1 MLRIFVEVS
10 VLMDLLQEA
19 FEEGLLLFKVD
30 RQMQVFG
37 KQMDYYCLSH
47 HWNYLGHFQQV
58 WAYFRIRH

>member
-1 MLRIFVEVS
+1 
-10 VLMDLLQEA
+10 MDLLQEA